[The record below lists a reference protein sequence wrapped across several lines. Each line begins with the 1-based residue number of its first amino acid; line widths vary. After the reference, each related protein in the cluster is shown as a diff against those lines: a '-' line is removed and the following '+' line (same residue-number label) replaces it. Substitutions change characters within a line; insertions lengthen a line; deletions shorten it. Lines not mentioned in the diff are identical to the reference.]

1 MAVRC
6 CADTNPRDAG
16 ATCAAKPKYSG
27 KLMPAIV
34 GDGTA
39 WYMWLL
45 YVVIAVAAVVGL
57 LKFWPLI
64 AAKIPKSGPSMSG
77 GMGGGGGGGM
87 EEGLAA
93 PSSGDSIYG

>member
-1 MAVRC
+1 
-6 CADTNPRDAG
+6 
-16 ATCAAKPKYSG
+16 
-27 KLMPAIV
+27 
-34 GDGTA
+34 
-39 WYMWLL
+39 
-45 YVVIAVAAVVGL
+45 VAAVVGL

-77 GMGGGGGGGM
+77 GGMGGGGGGGM